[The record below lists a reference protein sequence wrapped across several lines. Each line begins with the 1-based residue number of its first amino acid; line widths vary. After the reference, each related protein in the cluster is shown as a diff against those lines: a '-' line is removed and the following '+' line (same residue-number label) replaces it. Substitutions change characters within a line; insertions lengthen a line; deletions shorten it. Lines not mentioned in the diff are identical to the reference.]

1 MQVASYWIDTRSEL
15 GNGTQGSVFQAIHI
29 PTRTKLAA
37 KITWLDEERKCI
49 EFDKSA
55 LASKRLNHP
64 NILKAL
70 AMFEKNSMGIV
81 LMEKM
86 AMDLLDYIQEHEEG
100 KLSLDEA
107 RQVFRQICEGVE
119 HCHDNN
125 LAHMDIKPENILV
138 SSSGRALLADF
149 GCCHDF
155 RKEEYCIGRYGTVY
169 YCAPEVQSRNWYKA
183 EWSDIW
189 SLGVLLHV
197 LITGHWPFQGDSVD
211 VVTQN
216 ARAGNVMIHEHAL
229 TVESIV
235 FLQFILQFEPAARPT
250 IKEILAHQWFNPAAH
265 TNRGDGYH
273 SDDGDVVETYT
284 HTRTNSY
291 TESTAYSYYATETSG
306 SIYTATRTNS
316 FSSAYSSSDDSD
328 DEGYMRNNSRGGRYS
343 SGFSDEEEEDSQTLS
358 SVSSMRTSSSISSM
372 SRSSTFDEED
382 RIQDMPAYPSPIEV
396 ASVTP
401 VASGPSLSEES
412 LSDQS
417 ESSSESKKPKSKLAK
432 SLHTLSKKIN
442 ESKKP
447 KSKHK

>member
-15 GNGTQGSVFQAIHI
+15 GSGTQGSVFQAIHI

-37 KITWLDEERKCI
+37 KITVLDEERKCI
-49 EFDKSA
+49 EFDKA
-55 LASKRLNHP
+55 MLASKRLNHP
-64 NILKAL
+64 NVLKAL

-100 KLSLDEA
+100 KLGLDEA
-107 RQVFRQICEGVE
+107 REIFRQICEGVE
-119 HCHDNN
+119 HCHDNHIS
-125 LAHMDIKPENILV
+125 HMDIKPENILV

-155 RKEEYCIGRYGTVY
+155 RREEYCIGRYGTVY

-197 LITGHWPFQGDSVD
+197 LITGHWPFHGDTVD

-216 ARAGNVMIHEHAL
+216 ARAGNIMIHEHAL

-235 FLQFILQFEPAARPT
+235 FLQFILQFEPAARPS
-250 IKEILAHQWFNPAAH
+250 IKEVLAHQWFNPAAAGP
-265 TNRGDGYH
+265 RDGYH
-273 SDDGDVVETYT
+273 SEDGESSLAETYT

-291 TESTAYSYYATETSG
+291 TESTVYSYYATETSG
-306 SIYTATRTNS
+306 SIYTATRTTS
-316 FSSAYSSSDDSD
+316 WSSSTYSDSDDSD
-328 DEGYMRNNSRGGRYS
+328 EEGYLSHSSSRSSRYLNEY
-343 SGFSDEEEEDSQTLS
+343 SDEEEEDSQSLT
-358 SVSSMRTSSSISSM
+358 ISSRATSTM
-372 SRSSTFDEED
+372 SRSSTFDDED
-382 RIQDMPAYPSPIEV
+382 RTLDVPAYPRTAV
-396 ASVTP
+396 
-401 VASGPSLSEES
+401 LSINDEES
-412 LSDQS
+412 PSFG
-417 ESSSESKKPKSKLAK
+417 SSNETSSFESKKPKSKLKDTMTK

-442 ESKKP
+442 DSKKP